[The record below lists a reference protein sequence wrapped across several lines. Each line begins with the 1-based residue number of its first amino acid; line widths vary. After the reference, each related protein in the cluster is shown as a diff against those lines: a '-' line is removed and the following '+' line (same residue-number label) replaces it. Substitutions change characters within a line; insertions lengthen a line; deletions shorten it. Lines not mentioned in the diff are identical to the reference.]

1 MKIISIDT
9 ETTGLDTS
17 TCEIIELGYA
27 LYDTD
32 CGFSPIAVYSELALP
47 KTPLV
52 EEVTEATGLTD
63 SILNKYG
70 KQIDEV
76 MLNFVNIHNQFEP
89 DFILGHNIIDYDKP
103 VMIRHLDLIREAP
116 LSKKAPIID
125 TRIDPPFKKQP
136 KNLNLA
142 FLAAEYGE
150 FVNPFPHR
158 AIFDAVTTA
167 KLLFKLGLGKAA
179 ENATSQLIELRA
191 DCNFHTKDLARAAG
205 YNWDGDR
212 KMWVKKL
219 RESIA
224 NEKERSRPFAV
235 FVENRFGVPTL

>member
-9 ETTGLDTS
+9 ETTGLDVD

-32 CGFSPIAVYSELALP
+32 CGLSPIAVYDELALP
-47 KTPLV
+47 KEPLV
-52 EEVTEATGLTD
+52 EEVRDATGLTD
-63 SILNKYG
+63 AILAKYA

-89 DFILGHNIIDYDKP
+89 DFIVGHNIIDYDRP
-103 VMIRHLDLIREAP
+103 VMIRHLELILGAE
-116 LSKKAPIID
+116 LSKKVPIID
-125 TRIDPPFKKQP
+125 TRIDLPFKRTP
-136 KNLNLA
+136 KNNNLA

-167 KLLFKLGLGKAA
+167 KLMFKIGSEKAA
-179 ENATSQLIELRA
+179 ANALSPLIELKA
-191 DCNFHTKDLARAAG
+191 DCNFNTKDLAKAAG

-212 KMWVKKL
+212 KIWFKKI
-219 RESIA
+219 RESVA
-224 NEKERSRPFAV
+224 NETERNRPFQV
-235 FVENRFGVPTL
+235 FVENRFGIPTL